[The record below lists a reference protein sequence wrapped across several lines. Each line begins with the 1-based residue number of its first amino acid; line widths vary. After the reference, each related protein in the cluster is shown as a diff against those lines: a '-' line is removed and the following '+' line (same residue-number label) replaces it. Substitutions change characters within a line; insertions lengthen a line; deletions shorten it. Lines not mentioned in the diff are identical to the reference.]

1 MKDLVTNGNGN
12 SRFLRSAIPAGTTW
26 EEALALFRAG
36 QFPIDLNGLNQAG
49 ISQAGSAYSKANV
62 LPDALCNSL
71 GITSSTAEPKD
82 AWNALLQKTNTVQAN
97 LTSFINNDFPQPS
110 KQGVARPNLLENW
123 YFYGGGS
130 QNGNG
135 RFPIN
140 QREATSQT
148 AAGYFCDRWKK
159 NNGNGSVS
167 LTNNGMVIAGTGSAS
182 TTMYQPI
189 EYSNRLF
196 GKQVTISM
204 LNSAG
209 SLSYVTCT
217 LPSALPSSD
226 TLYGT
231 ASTIGNVTLSIRG
244 NSSFFYVQMTA
255 TATSST
261 AIQAVKL
268 ELGPNQTLA
277 RQVGSTWVLTE
288 IPHYATELLKCQ
300 RHMIIFHSSVD
311 YYSGS
316 NNYSLQDI
324 IGVATYDNS
333 RHDVFG
339 FIPLPITMRTNPTVD
354 GALELLLGGQTNNY
368 TYGGSLEQSNLVDSS
383 LCVRYGNVSGWSS
396 YNGEVGWIVPR
407 VTSSQNLGLI
417 LNANM

>member
-1 MKDLVTNGNGN
+1 MKDLVTNGTGN
-12 SRFLRSAIPAGTTW
+12 SRFLKSAIPAGTTW

-36 QFPIDLNGLNQAG
+36 TFPIDLNGLNQAG

-62 LPDALCNSL
+62 LPDALCTSL
-71 GITSSTAEPKD
+71 GITPSTAEPKD
-82 AWNALLQKTNTVQAN
+82 AWNAVLQKAYTVQAN

-140 QREATSQT
+140 QKEATSQT

-159 NNGNGSVS
+159 ANANGSTS
-167 LTNNGMVIAGTGSAS
+167 LTTNGMVIVGTGSS
-182 TTMYQPI
+182 YNYMNQPI

-196 GKQVTISM
+196 GKQVTVSM
-204 LNSAG
+204 LNSSGALT
-209 SLSYVTCT
+209 SVTGT
-217 LPSALPSSD
+217 LPSTLPSSS
-226 TLYGT
+226 TSYGT
-231 ASTIGNVTLSIRG
+231 SSAIGGVRVKIMG
-244 NSSFFYVQMTA
+244 NSSYFYVEMDCQ
-255 TATSST
+255 ATSST

-277 RQVGSTWVLTE
+277 RQVGSTWVLNE

-300 RHMIIFHSSVD
+300 RHMMVFHSSVN
-311 YYSGS
+311 YRSGGD
-316 NNYSLQDI
+316 NYSLQDI
-324 IGVATYDNS
+324 IGVACYDYDW
-333 RHDVFG
+333 HDLFG
-339 FIPLPITMRTNPTVD
+339 FIPLPITMRTNPTIEGSFAVV
-354 GALELLLGGQTNNY
+354 LGGQTDYHNL
-368 TYGGSLEQSNLVDSS
+368 GQSVESS
-383 LCVRYGNVSGWSS
+383 HLNDNGLQINCGNVSGWNTH
-396 YNGEVGWIVPR
+396 NGEVGWILPR
-407 VTSSQNLGLI
+407 VDYSQNIGLI